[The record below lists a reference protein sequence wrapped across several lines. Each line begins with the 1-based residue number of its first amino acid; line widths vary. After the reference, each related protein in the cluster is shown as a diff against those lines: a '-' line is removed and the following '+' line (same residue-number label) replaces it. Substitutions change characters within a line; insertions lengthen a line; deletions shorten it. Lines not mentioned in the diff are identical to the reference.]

1 MSSPVADSKTEQA
14 TPLLEELQ
22 QAGLLVVDDWKA
34 LPPAVRSELEKQED
48 RGRLL
53 AQLVEEELLTQYQAD
68 TIGAGK
74 MADLLLGNYRILDRL
89 GSGDMAVVYRAEHL
103 RSRHEV
109 AIKVF
114 SAAPDADDTQ
124 MLRFFAERKTVAQLR
139 HPNIVNMVDV
149 GEQPA
154 TKPGQ
159 LSSYYYVMEHVA
171 GQDLEALVKQNGPLP
186 PERACEVVFQ
196 AASALAEAHR
206 HGLVHRNVEPANILI
221 SDDGK
226 AKLLDFGLA
235 RQSSGRM
242 TQPGTALG
250 ALDYMAPEQ
259 ATDASSVD
267 IRADIYGLG
276 GTCYYLLTG
285 QAPYA
290 DEKTLARKVLAKQ
303 ERAPKAIG
311 SLRPEVPQELIALVE
326 RMMAKEPK
334 QRYETPQEV
343 MKALEP
349 LLPPGSEALQ
359 VAAAEKVSGTVSA
372 TTTMSGAGRE
382 RAAETVPDTFSA
394 AATET
399 GHVLIADKDEAVR
412 SACRKVAETA
422 GLVCVEAKTG
432 KEAAEAA
439 AAQAPDIV
447 LLADQL
453 ADQPGLAVLRKIR
466 QTASSPYQKVI
477 MLVGDGQVPIKQI
490 LAAGADDYLTKPLDA
505 DQLQARLAIFRE
517 LKRSQDRADRLAR
530 QLAAE
535 KAPPPAAEK
544 PPAPTKAGILGRLWR
559 GMRRE

>member
-22 QAGLLVVDDWKA
+22 EAGLLVVDDWQA

-53 AQLVEEELLTQYQAD
+53 ARLVEEELLTPYQAD
-68 TIGAGK
+68 TIGAGRI
-74 MADLLLGNYRILDRL
+74 ADLLLGNYRILDRL
-89 GSGDMAVVYRAEHL
+89 GSGDMAVVYRAERL
-103 RSRHEV
+103 KSRHEV

-114 SAAPDADDTQ
+114 TAAPGPDDTQ

-154 TKPGQ
+154 SKPGQ
-159 LSSYYYVMEHVA
+159 LSIYYYVMEHVA

-221 SDDGK
+221 TDDGK
-226 AKLLDFGLA
+226 VKLLDFGLA

-242 TQPGTALG
+242 TLPGTAVG

-259 ATDASSVD
+259 ATDAHSVD

-276 GTCYYLLTG
+276 GTCYYMLTG

-290 DEKTLARKVLAKQ
+290 EEKTLARKILAKQ
-303 ERAPKAIG
+303 ERAPKAIR
-311 SLRPEVPQELIALVE
+311 SLRAEVPHGLIAMVE
-326 RMMAKEPK
+326 RMMAKEPG
-334 QRYETPQEV
+334 QRYQTPQEL

-349 LLPPGSEALQ
+349 LLPPGSESLQ
-359 VAAAEKVSGTVSA
+359 VAKEPSG
-372 TTTMSGAGRE
+372 G
-382 RAAETVPDTFSA
+382 SA
-394 AATET
+394 ATSTPAAAPAAAVAEPTET
-399 GHVLIADKDEAVR
+399 CHVLIIDKDETVR
-412 SACRKVAETA
+412 SACRTVAETA

-439 AAQAPDIV
+439 AVQPPDIV

-477 MLVGDGQVPIKQI
+477 MLAGDGQVPIKQI

-505 DQLQARLAIFRE
+505 EQLQARLAIFRE

-535 KAPPPAAEK
+535 KAAPPPAEK
-544 PPAPTKAGILGRLWR
+544 PQAPTKTGILGRLWPFS
-559 GMRRE
+559 RRE